1 MTSPNNWRPLP
12 GVTNLRFRIPVGP
25 SGSDPWWC
33 WALYP
38 VLAIPV
44 FVFLIFQF
52 GWRKKK

>member
-1 MTSPNNWRPLP
+1 MTNPSWRPLP
-12 GVTNLRFRIPVGP
+12 GVTRIRFGIPVGP

-38 VLAIPV
+38 VLAVIVLPI
-44 FVFLIFQF
+44 LIFQF

>member
-1 MTSPNNWRPLP
+1 MTNPSWRPLP
-12 GVTNLRFRIPVGP
+12 GVTRIRFGIPVGP